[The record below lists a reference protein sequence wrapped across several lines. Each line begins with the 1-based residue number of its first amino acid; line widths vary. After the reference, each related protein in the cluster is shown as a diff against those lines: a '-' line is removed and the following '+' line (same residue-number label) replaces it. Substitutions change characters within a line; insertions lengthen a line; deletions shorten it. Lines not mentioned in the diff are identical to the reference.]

1 MGAGGY
7 RRAIGHSASIVF
19 SMKGKVFP
27 DAIRTATAAM
37 RVRYTALRNGLVLP
51 GRWMRTLASAPSQC
65 FFHFLWAP

>member
-51 GRWMRTLASAPSQC
+51 GRWMRTLASAPPYN
-65 FFHFLWAP
+65 FYHFL